1 MKLVNF
7 SISLLLSACSCNVFA
22 QTSYL
27 CVPETSAGFT
37 FNKAQQKWIST
48 NFRVDGKKYFLNK
61 STQGKWEWKKFGET
75 KSLERCDEDFD
86 EFGYMKCELLH
97 TITFNKTTLRF
108 QKYYPVGYVNKSTT
122 GNEGEDT
129 PHIEIGTC
137 SAIN

>member
-1 MKLVNF
+1 MKF
-7 SISLLLSACSCNVFA
+7 KKHFLLSILVAFTAPVFS

-48 NFRVDGKKYFLNK
+48 NFRVEGKKYLLNK